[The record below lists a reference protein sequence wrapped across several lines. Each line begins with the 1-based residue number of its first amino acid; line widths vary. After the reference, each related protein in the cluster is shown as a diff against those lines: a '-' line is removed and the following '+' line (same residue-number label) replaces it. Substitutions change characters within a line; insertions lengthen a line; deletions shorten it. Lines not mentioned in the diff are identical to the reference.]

1 MKLKLVIVLAT
12 AFGFPAM
19 LASATAQQFGG
30 TASAP
35 TAPPPPPAVTPGG
48 HGGYIISDAKIEAV
62 PVPVPPLPPAPPGA
76 ATLYAPGQRDW
87 KASYYTMAIAPM
99 NAEEANLARE
109 AEELG
114 RKLGDAKG
122 DADRSKVRTQLS
134 EVLGR
139 QFDLRQKRHQDEIKA
154 LEDKVK
160 KLRDLVDKRQENR
173 RDIIAKRLDQIQSDA
188 EGLGW

>member
-30 TASAP
+30 TAPTP
-35 TAPPPPPAVTPGG
+35 TAPPPPAVTPGG
-48 HGGYIISDAKIEAV
+48 HGGYIFSDAKIEAV
-62 PVPVPPLPPAPPGA
+62 PVPPLPPTPPGA
-76 ATLYAPGQRDW
+76 VTLYAPGQRDF
-87 KASYYTMAIAPM
+87 KASYYTMAVGPM
-99 NAEEANLARE
+99 NAEEASLARQ
-109 AEELG
+109 AEELA
-114 RKLGDAKG
+114 RKLGDVKEES
-122 DADRSKVRTQLS
+122 DRSKIKAQLT
-134 EVLGR
+134 EVLGK
-139 QFDLRQKRHQDEIKA
+139 QFDQRQKRHQDEIKA

-173 RDIIAKRLDQIQSDA
+173 REIIAKRLDQIQSDA